1 MKLFSKKDTKKKDT
15 DDIKNT
21 EKTNENDE
29 NVNQTEMDFDDDDM
43 DEESAG
49 GDDNIAPDKSDDNVI
64 EVRRAMG
71 KKGKLIMAVALAV
84 IVVGLATALM
94 RYNSI
99 KTYTQYKVISSAET
113 SGDNIA
119 DYLVFAGNVLKV
131 TKDGA
136 AYIDEKGVVKWD
148 VSYAMKMPHAEVCG
162 DYAVVA
168 DMNGKDV
175 YVFNVDGEVSRQTL
189 AYDISNVDIAKQGVY
204 SLVLVGEDGNYIN
217 GYDKD
222 SSVIYELKT
231 SIEKSGYPMDIDLSD
246 DGQKLVTSYMKV
258 QGTQVQSVIAMYNF
272 GSVGQNENADR
283 MMGSYTID
291 NAIYPIV
298 KFTDND
304 NIACFGNKDIRLYS
318 MKEKPDEKS
327 VIDLE
332 SREMQGIFYNSSYVG
347 YIALSGQ
354 DNGAKYKMYV
364 YDDSGKLR
372 SEMDYADSFD
382 KIYATEDEIIVVGD
396 MDCSIF
402 RLNGSVKFQ
411 YSFKKN
417 LVNVVPDSNKEEYVV
432 IFENETQTIQ
442 LKGM

>member
-1 MKLFSKKDTKKKDT
+1 MKLFRKKD
-15 DDIKNT
+15 
-21 EKTNENDE
+21 ENDKKYIGKE
-29 NVNQTEMDFDDDDM
+29 NKDIGKESKDSAQADYIEVDLDDM
-43 DEESAG
+43 DYDSADG
-49 GDDNIAPDKSDDNVI
+49 NERIGRDGTDSNVI

-71 KKGKLIMAVALAV
+71 KKGRLIMTVALLV
-84 IVVGLATALM
+84 IIAGLATALI
-94 RYNSI
+94 RYNLI
-99 KTYTQYKVISSAET
+99 KTYTQYKVISSTET

-136 AYIDEKGVVKWD
+136 AYIDEKGVIKWD

-162 DYAVVA
+162 AYAIVA

-175 YVFNVDGEVSRQTL
+175 YVFNTDGEVSRQTL
-189 AYDISNVDIAKQGVY
+189 AYDISNVDIASQGVY

-231 SIEKSGYPMDIDLSD
+231 SIEKSGYPMDMDLSN

-283 MMGSYTID
+283 MMGSYAID
-291 NAIYPIV
+291 NSIYPIV
-298 KFTDND
+298 KFIDND
-304 NIACFGNKDIRLYS
+304 NIACFGNKDIRMYT

-332 SREMQGIFYNSSYVG
+332 SREMQGVFYNSSCVG
-347 YIALSGQ
+347 YIALSDQ
-354 DNGAKYKMYV
+354 DNKTKYKMYV
-364 YDDSGKLR
+364 YDDSGKLK
-372 SEMDYADSFD
+372 SEMDYADSFE
-382 KIYATEDEIIVVGD
+382 KIYATEDEIIVLGD

-402 RLNGSVKFQ
+402 RLNGSRKFQ
-411 YSFKKN
+411 HSFKKN
-417 LVNVVPDSNKEEYVV
+417 IVNVVPDSNKEEYVV
-432 IFENETQTIQ
+432 IFENETQAIQ

>member
-1 MKLFSKKDTKKKDT
+1 MKLFSKKDAKKKDAK
-15 DDIKNT
+15 DIKDT
-21 EKTNENDE
+21 ERTEDG
-29 NVNQTEMDFDDDDM
+29 NVELDQTETDSDDDM
-43 DEESAG
+43 DDESTGG
-49 GDDNIAPDKSDDNVI
+49 GDDIEPDKTDSNVI

-71 KKGKLIMAVALAV
+71 RKGKLIMAAALAV
-84 IVVGLATALM
+84 IVIGIVTALV
-94 RYNSI
+94 RYNAI
-99 KTYTQYKVISSAET
+99 KTYTQYKVISSTET

-136 AYIDEKGVVKWD
+136 AYIDEKGVIKWD

-189 AYDISNVDIAKQGVY
+189 AYDISNVDIAEQGVY

-231 SIEKSGYPMDIDLSD
+231 SIEKSGYPMDIDLSN

-318 MKEKPDEKS
+318 MKEKPDEKR

-354 DNGAKYKMYV
+354 DNEAKYKMYV

-372 SEMDYADSFD
+372 SEMDYADSFE